1 MSTARRQGRMTRTV
15 DLNRH
20 LPSRARA
27 ALALLGLLLAMLWV
41 SAIATAWVLDRER
54 VDREV
59 QDELHRISMLAAAER
74 QQFFSASGFWHDH
87 IVRGAEGQL
96 TLDQGAPA
104 LRTVCQRLR
113 DQGARST
120 LVWQDR
126 RWTCDPADTGPPV
139 ASAPDADERATLE
152 RMARLSYRTPEDT
165 TRIRLEPGDTA
176 PIWLMPVWDGAPPW
190 AAAAD
195 AGAISGRV
203 VGYVQLEM
211 PIAALMA
218 RATSRWEHSAR
229 VQYRALA
236 LGSAATPTRVLWSE
250 GALPVRAYTDSLST
264 SFLDLAGSPLPMRLY
279 ASQALAPVATVMVGT
294 ALVLGLL
301 FGTLWWLSW
310 RLLASRVRLAEV
322 LARRTARA
330 QHRQRALAD
339 SREVNRA
346 LVGAARQA
354 GAVVR
359 QRLGAELHDN
369 TGQLLTAAQLQAR
382 HLALMVDPAQQSA
395 CETLADTLRDAA
407 RAVRELSHDWH
418 LTPTHQ
424 ADTPDLLAEL
434 SRLAERS
441 RPLPVELVLPH
452 ELPSWDAEAC
462 HSLLRIAQEAVSNAL
477 RHAHASAIRLL
488 LSPAPDELLRIEDDG
503 VGFDSAHVEG
513 GLGLT
518 SMRARA
524 ATLGARLAVDCS
536 SGWTHISVKTA

>member
-1 MSTARRQGRMTRTV
+1 MTRSV

-20 LPSRARA
+20 LPTRARA
-27 ALALLGLLLAMLWV
+27 ALALLGLLLALLWV
-41 SAIATAWVLDRER
+41 SGIAAAWMLDRER

-59 QDELHRISMLAAAER
+59 QDELHRISILANAER
-74 QQFFSASGFWHDH
+74 QRFFSASDFWHEH
-87 IVRGAEGQL
+87 IVRGADGQL
-96 TLDQGAPA
+96 TLDLGSPA
-104 LRTVCQRLR
+104 LRAACQRLR
-113 DQGARST
+113 EQGARSA

-126 RWTCDPADTGPPV
+126 QWRCDPADSGSPV
-139 ASAPDADERATLE
+139 VSAPGADERATLE

-165 TRIRLEPGDTA
+165 VRVRLEPTDSA
-176 PIWLMPVWDGAPPW
+176 PAWLMPVWEGAPPW
-190 AAAAD
+190 ATQ
-195 AGAISGRV
+195 AGALPGRV
-203 VGYVQLEM
+203 VGYVQLDM
-211 PIAALMA
+211 PIAAMMA

-236 LGSAATPTRVLWSE
+236 LGSVRTPTRVLWSQ
-250 GALPVRAYTDSLST
+250 GSLPTRAYTDSLGAG
-264 SFLDLAGSPLPMRLY
+264 FLDLAGTPLPMRLY
-279 ASQALAPVATVMVGT
+279 ASQALEPVAPVMLGT
-294 ALVLGLL
+294 AAVLGLL

-382 HLALMVDPAQQSA
+382 HLALVVDPALQPA

-407 RAVRELSHDWH
+407 QAVRELSHDWH
-418 LTPTHQ
+418 LAPTHK
-424 ADTPDLLAEL
+424 ADAPDLLAEL
-434 SRLAERS
+434 ARLAERS
-441 RPLPVELVLPH
+441 RPMPVELVLPQD
-452 ELPSWDAEAC
+452 LPSWDADAC
-462 HSLLRIAQEAVSNAL
+462 QALLRIAQEAVSNAL
-477 RHAHASAIRLL
+477 RHARASAVRLL
-488 LSPAPDELLRIEDDG
+488 LSPGPDELLRIEDDG
-503 VGFDSAHVEG
+503 VGFDASRVEG
-513 GLGLT
+513 GVGLA

-524 ATLGARLAVDCS
+524 ATLGARLAVDRA
-536 SGWTHISVKTA
+536 SGWTRISVTSS